1 MVVHSNT
8 LSAAPR
14 HDLPF
19 RGALRFV
26 GVFLFYAL
34 LFLLI
39 SLITHPEVLHPQDA
53 ASGGVRQEQGK

>member
-19 RGALRFV
+19 KGALRFA
-26 GVFLFYAL
+26 GVFLFYAV

-39 SLITHPEVLHPQDA
+39 SLITHPEVLHPQDE
-53 ASGGVRQEQGK
+53 ASSGVRQEQGK

>member
-19 RGALRFV
+19 KGALRFA
-26 GVFLFYAL
+26 GVFLFYAV

-39 SLITHPEVLHPQDA
+39 SLITHPEVLHPQDE
-53 ASGGVRQEQGK
+53 ASSEVQQEQGK

>member
-1 MVVHSNT
+1 M
-8 LSAAPR
+8 
-14 HDLPF
+14 PF
-19 RGALRFV
+19 KGALRFA

>member
-19 RGALRFV
+19 KGALRFA
-26 GVFLFYAL
+26 GVFLFYAV

-39 SLITHPEVLHPQDA
+39 SLITHPEVLHPQDE
-53 ASGGVRQEQGK
+53 ASSEVRQEQGK